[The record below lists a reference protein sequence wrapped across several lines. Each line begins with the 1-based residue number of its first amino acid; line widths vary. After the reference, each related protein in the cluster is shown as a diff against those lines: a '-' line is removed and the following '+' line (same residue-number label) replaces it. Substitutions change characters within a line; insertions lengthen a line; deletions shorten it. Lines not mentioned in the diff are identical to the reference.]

1 MTLIILCSVVV
12 AAALITAALIWADQR
27 PEQGEIRRRRFNEL
41 DGAEIIAALK
51 KGLQCNNK

>member
-1 MTLIILCSVVV
+1 MTLIIISGVIV

-27 PEQGEIRRRRFNEL
+27 PEQDEIRRRRFNEL

-51 KGLQCNNK
+51 RGNDEN